1 MTVGLMSA
9 DSAGAVRA
17 GLKLSQTRRKGTQGT
32 LSLGQCM
39 KADRQMEGSQEL
51 RPGAEDTALVP
62 AMPVSQDD
70 LGQVP
75 VINVLNF
82 LICRTCG

>member
-1 MTVGLMSA
+1 MSA

-17 GLKLSQTRRKGTQGT
+17 GLKLSQPRRKGTQRT
-32 LSLGQCM
+32 LSLGQRM

-62 AMPVSQDD
+62 TMPVSLGD
-70 LGQVP
+70 LGQVS
-75 VINVLNF
+75 VIIVLNF
-82 LICRTCG
+82 PICGTCG

>member
-17 GLKLSQTRRKGTQGT
+17 GLKLSQPRRKGAHGT
-32 LSLGQCM
+32 LSLGQSV

-62 AMPVSQDD
+62 AMPVSLGD
-70 LGQVP
+70 LEQVP
-75 VINVLNF
+75 VVIVLNF
-82 LICRTCG
+82 PICGTCG